1 MVLSNSEIAE
11 QIVQVRQSIPSHV
24 RLIAVSKQ
32 IPVEAMQIAYEVGLR
47 DFGESKVQEVAV
59 KQDVLTNSDIVW
71 HFIGHL
77 QGNKAQ
83 KALEQFDWIHS
94 VDSLKLAQRL
104 DRLVVDL
111 ERVPQMCLQVKPLP
125 DPSKYGWTISELW
138 QDLPELL
145 RCEHLPIRG
154 LMTILPLGL
163 TEAETEEGFIQVR
176 QLAHQLAQETDWP
189 MDQLSMGM
197 SADYAIAIRA
207 GSTMVRIGRSL
218 FGQRTY

>member
-1 MVLSNSEIAE
+1 MVLSNSEIAD
-11 QIVQVRQSIPSHV
+11 QIAQVRQSIPPHV
-24 RLIAVSKQ
+24 CLIAVSKQ
-32 IPVEAMQIAYEVGLR
+32 IPVEAMKIAYDAGLR
-47 DFGESKVQEVAV
+47 DFGESKVQEAAE
-59 KQDVLTNSDIVW
+59 KQEILTSADIIW

-77 QGNKAQ
+77 QSNKAQ

-104 DRLVVDL
+104 NRLAADL

-125 DPSKYGWTISELW
+125 DPNKYGWTMLELR

-145 RCEHLPIRG
+145 KCEHLPIRG

-163 TEAETEEGFIQVR
+163 TEAETEQGFIQVR
-176 QLAHQLAQETDWP
+176 ELAHQLAQETDWP

-218 FGQRTY
+218 FGQRIY

>member
-1 MVLSNSEIAE
+1 MVLSNSEIAD
-11 QIVQVRQSIPSHV
+11 QIIQIRQLIPPHV

-32 IPVEAMQIAYEVGLR
+32 IPVEAMQIAYDVGLR
-47 DFGESKVQEVAV
+47 DFGESKVQEAAT
-59 KQDVLTNSDIVW
+59 KRDILQHSDMVW

-104 DRLVVDL
+104 NRLAADL
-111 ERVPQMCLQVKPLP
+111 NQVPQMCLQVKPLP
-125 DPSKYGWTISELW
+125 DPNKYGWTIPELW

-145 RCEHLPIRG
+145 KCEHLPIRG

-163 TEAETEEGFIQVR
+163 TEAETEQGFIHVR
-176 QLAHQLAQETDWP
+176 ELAHQLAQETNWS

-197 SADYAIAIRA
+197 SADYAIAIQA

-218 FGQRTY
+218 FGQRLY

>member
-1 MVLSNSEIAE
+1 MVLSNSEIAD
-11 QIVQVRQSIPSHV
+11 QIAQVRQSIPSHV

-47 DFGESKVQEVAV
+47 DFGESKVQEAAA
-59 KQDVLTNSDIVW
+59 KQAILDDSDMVW

-77 QGNKAQ
+77 QSNKAQ

-94 VDSLKLAQRL
+94 VDSLKLAQRMN
-104 DRLVVDL
+104 RLAADL

-125 DPSKYGWTISELW
+125 DPNKYGWTIPELR

-145 RCEHLPIRG
+145 KCKHLPIRG

-163 TEAETEEGFIQVR
+163 TEAETEQGFIQVR
-176 QLAHQLAQETDWP
+176 ELAHQLAQETDWP

-218 FGQRTY
+218 FGQRVY